1 MKTQI
6 KALWK
11 GMIPVRDV
19 YVNVALMKGEDLI
32 VDVKKTKESFVIS
45 NEQLKTPYID
55 RAVRDN
61 FSPKMQRLLYYTVV
75 KAKENDGQMKL
86 L

>member
-6 KALWK
+6 KALWN

-32 VDVKKTKESFVIS
+32 VDVKKTKESFIIT
-45 NEQLKTPYID
+45 NNRLKSPYID
-55 RAVRDN
+55 KPVRDN

-75 KAKENDGQMKL
+75 KSKENDGQQKL